1 MSRIKLKEQRTE
13 IDNLIGNLRGEI
25 GEIIFTWILMKD
37 LLEEVRSQESP
48 NIMADLEN
56 PKLIRLR
63 ILIAKLRDEII
74 SRLSELAQEK
84 IGRLNF
90 YFAGRKLNKLSKEIS
105 DYECFI
111 KKNNFKARRDRAI
124 SHKELP
130 ERWQN
135 HKANR
140 DIPYRIMLT
149 GIAKALRLMKKID
162 DIFLGPCARYL
173 WREMRK
179 RRYVP
184 LGPIKVGYL
193 LLPYLK
199 LSKNDR
205 TRIINEEIQRGRK
218 VWESIDTIINGQP
231 KKLMACKKWGALVIG
246 NRVMILDEYPL
257 IEIKNIEI
265 A

>member
-1 MSRIKLKEQRTE
+1 MSRKKLKEQRTE
-13 IDNLIGNLRGEI
+13 IDNLIGNLRGEV

-37 LLEEVRSQESP
+37 LSEEVRSQESP
-48 NIMADLEN
+48 KITEGLEN

-63 ILIAKLRDEII
+63 ILIYKLRDEVI
-74 SRLSELAQEK
+74 SRLSELGQKK

-90 YFAGRKLNKLSKEIS
+90 YFAGIKLNKLSKEID
-105 DYECFI
+105 DYKCFI
-111 KKNNFKARRDRAI
+111 KKNNFKGRRDRTI

-135 HKANR
+135 HKADL
-140 DIPYRIMLT
+140 DISYRMLLT

-162 DIFLGPCARYL
+162 DIFLGPCSRYL

-184 LGPIKVGYL
+184 LSPIKAVYL

-205 TRIINEEIQRGRK
+205 ARIIKEEIERGEM
-218 VWESIDTIINGQP
+218 VWESIDAKINGQE

-246 NRVMILDEYPL
+246 NRVMIFDAYPL
-257 IEIKNIEI
+257 IEIKNIEL